1 MIKNS
6 FYYLSKQ
13 NQRFFKYQLKVTN
26 LTSYQNNINFK
37 TLELSQQAKS
47 LQFLTF
53 VKFSSMDKKKQ
64 TKKGASSGNQKEE
77 KKNEVSNV
85 PASIYEKGGKFF
97 ISIHAKPN
105 SKISQIS
112 GISDEGVDI
121 NIAAPPKDGEAN
133 SELIDYISQV
143 LGVKKS
149 SLSLDKGG
157 KSRNKLM
164 EISDSGYADVE
175 ELYQALKD
183 SIQ

>member
-1 MIKNS
+1 
-6 FYYLSKQ
+6 
-13 NQRFFKYQLKVTN
+13 
-26 LTSYQNNINFK
+26 
-37 TLELSQQAKS
+37 
-47 LQFLTF
+47 
-53 VKFSSMDKKKQ
+53 MDKKKQ
-64 TKKGASSGNQKEE
+64 TKKGASDNQKEE
-77 KKNEVSNV
+77 KQKTASNI

-97 ISIHAKPN
+97 ILIHAKPN

-112 GISDEGVDI
+112 GISDDGVDI

-133 SELIDYISQV
+133 AELIDYISQV

-164 EISDSGYADVE
+164 EISDSGYTDVE